1 MTQLRLQHAQMQ
13 KRTQFTI
20 QVMNTIGLVVHYLL
34 SCDNA
39 KLWTCIGHSQI
50 SVFCLK
56 FTLCFYNSICFQV
69 YSLHS
74 FLSTAENRTNL
85 LPRDVRYSVFFLCG
99 SWCRCNRVTHG
110 AVDRNSTYKDES
122 ISDLEME
129 ALQVGVIVC
138 QTCGIN
144 C

>member
-1 MTQLRLQHAQMQ
+1 MRKCRSARNLLASDKCNWISCAIHSVLCLCQVVDTRRSQL
-13 KRTQFTI
+13 
-20 QVMNTIGLVVHYLL
+20 
-34 SCDNA
+34 D
-39 KLWTCIGHSQI
+39 
-50 SVFCLK
+50 FCLK
-56 FTLCFYNSICFQV
+56 FILCFYSNICFQV

-74 FLSTAENRTNL
+74 FVSIAENRTNL